1 MESTFDTG
9 LGSSRKATIFGVIVA
24 FHLLLIW
31 ALMTSLGT
39 IIVDRLP
46 PIIKAEIIEE
56 IQDKDEPPPPPPTIE
71 TPPPYV
77 PPPDILIDVPVD
89 APATTALTQVT
100 NIPKP
105 VAPPPV
111 QAAIRIAPKVDK
123 RFASRMKP
131 EYPPTSRRLVEEGLV
146 VVECL
151 VNVEGK
157 CQEVKLKTSSGFA
170 RLDEA
175 VLKHAP
181 RAWRLTPGTEDG
193 KPVPQWIT
201 VPIRFKTTD

>member
-9 LGSSRKATIFGVIVA
+9 LGGGRKATIFGVIVA
-24 FHLLLIW
+24 FHALLVW
-31 ALMTSLGT
+31 ALLTSLGT

-56 IQDKDEPPPPPPTIE
+56 LADDEEPPPPPPTIE

-89 APATTALTQVT
+89 APPSTGALVVSS
-100 NIPKP
+100 KP
-105 VAPPPV
+105 APPPPPV
-111 QAAIRIAPKVDK
+111 QTGIKIAPKVDK

-131 EYPPTSRRLVEEGLV
+131 EYPPTSRRLNEEGLV
-146 VVECL
+146 VIECL
-151 VNVEGK
+151 VGVDGK
-157 CQEVKLKTSSGFA
+157 CQEVKLKTSSGFP

-175 VLKHAP
+175 TLKHAP
-181 RAWRLTPGTEDG
+181 RAWKFTPGTEDG
-193 KPVPQWIT
+193 KPAPQWIT
-201 VPIRFKTTD
+201 VPVRFKVTD